1 MFSRIACSLALLAAM
16 APGAEAFA
24 KEAPRELAGFV
35 VGEPVEKHRDRLRV
49 GSVLPVRFLESLKE
63 AETVPLYG
71 YKTGLVVFGTCI
83 QPPRIIRLKFKYAE
97 PSKEF
102 YDRLLAI
109 FKQRFGEPDQ
119 WRGDPFGIV
128 IAWKWSFLD
137 PKGNDIS
144 LILQHNLRDDE
155 EKQGNSVK
163 LTLWNLMRAE
173 SACFERRSHAPEPV
187 DPSRRFEYRRGEPV
201 DWDRFVPE

>member
-1 MFSRIACSLALLAAM
+1 MLSRIACSLAMLAAM
-16 APGAEAFA
+16 APGAEALA

-35 VGEPVEKHRDRLRV
+35 VGEAVEKHRDRLRV

-97 PSKEF
+97 TSKEF
-102 YDRLLAI
+102 YDRLLAV

-155 EKQGNSVK
+155 EKQGNSIK

-173 SACFERRSHAPEPV
+173 SACFESGSNAPEPG
-187 DPSRRFEYRRGEPV
+187 DPVRRFEYRREEPV
-201 DWDRFVPE
+201 DWDLFVPE